1 MRLANHRPAEQSS
14 GLPYSAHQQVVN
26 AVKMNVNLHG
36 AGNQKKQMLG
46 GSVLR
51 DEGSPAFQ
59 GQNGRLGGDL
69 PQGPRRDSLE
79 KRNLDDLFS
88 GGHAPASISA
98 APARATVM
106 RQRIA

>member
-51 DEGSPAFQ
+51 DEGSPGFEFKTVDWAAIS
-59 GQNGRLGGDL
+59 R
-69 PQGPRRDSLE
+69 
-79 KRNLDDLFS
+79 K
-88 GGHAPASISA
+88 ASAGI
-98 APARATVM
+98 P
-106 RQRIA
+106 